1 MIEKIRYTKT
11 GKRINIYQFESKLH
25 QKIVMKKTQFYDHI
39 IIKHPEITLDIINEV
54 LKNPDLVTKQ
64 SKSKKEHFYQKEIEK
79 LVYIVV
85 VSSHKNIKRIRFILT
100 AFSVNNSEFLRNKNI
115 YLRYINKWINFLK
128 QFLRPIMYVMYNN

>member
-11 GKRINIYQFESKLH
+11 GKRISIYQFESKLH

-64 SKSKKEHFYQKEIEK
+64 SKSRKEHFYQKEIEK

-115 YLRYINKWINFLK
+115 YLRYINK
-128 QFLRPIMYVMYNN
+128 

>member
-11 GKRINIYQFESKLH
+11 GKRISIYQFESKLH

-128 QFLRPIMYVMYNN
+128 HFYVL